1 MSYTPTAGA
10 LDGRLCLHLARVP
23 DDELSPADIARKFD
37 TPVTLV
43 EVSLASAIT
52 ARVLERKRGG
62 TGGRTWMYCRGPR
75 FEAAMAA
82 AAAEPAPSPKPPFP
96 GMPPPSRTKR
106 APLPVFDAAALAVE
120 ADVAMPA
127 SKRGAQTDWPVLFE
141 RLTAVGMCSCPLPKL
156 VKGSLAG
163 AANAWFKP
171 RGLAFAIRAISETH
185 LRIWRVDPTTKEA
198 K

>member
-1 MSYTPTAGA
+1 MSYTPQADSLAAKVVG
-10 LDGRLCLHLARVP
+10 HLRKHP
-23 DDELSPADIARKFD
+23 DDELASTDIAAMFKVHAKDVDALLSGAVAAGALNRRSARGDKV
-37 TPVTLV
+37 PVFMAGV
-43 EVSLASAIT
+43 RI
-52 ARVLERKRGG
+52 
-62 TGGRTWMYCRGPR
+62 
-75 FEAAMAA
+75 AAVAPAPAA
-82 AAAEPAPSPKPPFP
+82 AAPSFP
-96 GMPPPSRTKR
+96 TMPPPTRTRR

-141 RLTAVGMCSCPLPKL
+141 RLTEVGMCSCPLPKL

-171 RGLAFAIRAISETH
+171 RGLAFAIRAISDTH